1 MRWIAAVTRHER
13 LRGWNAAHGLPRQ
26 DEWVVERG
34 AVYVY
39 RFTGTATEREALI
52 EQLAT
57 LSEKGV
63 GLRRNE
69 GFGMVIVSD
78 NFHRQFC
85 QQEV

>member
-1 MRWIAAVTRHER
+1 M
-13 LRGWNAAHGLPRQ
+13 AAHGLPRQ
-26 DEWVVERG
+26 DEWAVARG

-39 RFTGTATEREALI
+39 CFTGTATERKALI

-57 LSEKGV
+57 LSEEGV

-69 GFGMVIVSD
+69 GFGLVIVSD

-85 QQEV
+85 QQEVQP